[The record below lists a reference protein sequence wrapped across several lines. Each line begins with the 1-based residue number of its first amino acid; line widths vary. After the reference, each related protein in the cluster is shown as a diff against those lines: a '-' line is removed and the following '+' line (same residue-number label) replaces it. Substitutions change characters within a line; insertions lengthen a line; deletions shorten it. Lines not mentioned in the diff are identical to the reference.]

1 MIIRCLAWTVVLWRG
16 GVLASVED
24 CRLAIDAGGEALDVD
39 LNARALHLSE
49 AITMAAAVVA
59 RMPDGTLHQPCRGAD
74 GTSNDAGA
82 ACVWQ

>member
-1 MIIRCLAWTVVLWRG
+1 MMMRCLAWTVVLWRG

-59 RMPDGTLHQPCRGAD
+59 RVLVQGWSSASSCSLIT
-74 GTSNDAGA
+74 
-82 ACVWQ
+82 